1 MRPILNFPSI
11 LALSRHLGLPQATVY
26 SRLWALEER
35 GQPVT
40 LESLAARRPRIAHAS
55 AHAIPVTLA
64 DGREMPSI
72 KHAAAAVGVMWKTA
86 KKWVTEGKPIAPRK
100 KDSLALTVR
109 ERAEVPYSTVVS
121 RLRRGVPLEV
131 ALLRKVRAPKPAKPR
146 KEKPA
151 PVKSEPKRISL
162 AEWTPGQRRAR
173 KIMSA
178 WAAYYQPSEAA

>member
-72 KHAAAAVGVMWKTA
+72 KHAAKAIAVTWKTA
-86 KKWVTEGKPIAPRK
+86 KKMHAEGRPLAPRK
-100 KDSLALTVR
+100 NESLALTVR

-131 ALLRKVRAPKPAKPR
+131 ALLRKARAPKPVTQR
-146 KEKPA
+146 KPA
-151 PVKSEPKRISL
+151 PVKSEPKRVSL

-173 KIMSA
+173 KIVSA
-178 WAAYYQPSEAA
+178 WASRYYPKEAA